1 MSDPTYACAT
11 ACAILHELWQP
22 VPHGDPILQLKQTLE
37 RITSSERWQAIP
49 NAPDDQPSTKRV
61 FQEAHDMLQQRP
73 DGNDDSLLDKLSAM
87 LRNIKAWDQAE
98 WAEAGAEAAANRWA
112 SLRAALLSR
121 THAATRCGSCERAI
135 CADGHVC
142 AVHGCACQ
150 LEVFCCRACQQES
163 RWWHRPSCDEARGV
177 SLDGVHALWF

>member
-1 MSDPTYACAT
+1 MSDLTYACAT

-37 RITSSERWQAIP
+37 RITSSAMWQAIP

-73 DGNDDSLLDKLSAM
+73 DGNDDSLLDAKLSAM

-98 WAEAGAEAAANRWA
+98 WAEARAEAAANGRPYA
-112 SLRAALLSR
+112 R
-121 THAATRCGSCERAI
+121 RC
-135 CADGHVC
+135 
-142 AVHGCACQ
+142 
-150 LEVFCCRACQQES
+150 
-163 RWWHRPSCDEARGV
+163 
-177 SLDGVHALWF
+177 